1 MAGRA
6 GLLAPIVG
14 QAKDKPKTAKHR
26 GQAFNGFCNFDDAK
40 ANRKRDWH

>member
-14 QAKDKPKTAKHR
+14 LRIAKTKTAKQR
-26 GQAFNGFCNFDDAK
+26 EQAFNGFRNFDDAK
-40 ANRKRDWH
+40 ANGDRDWH

>member
-14 QAKDKPKTAKHR
+14 KRKGKPKTAKHR
-26 GQAFNGFCNFDDAK
+26 RQEFDGFRNFDDAK
-40 ANRKRDWH
+40 ANGDRDWH

>member
-14 QAKDKPKTAKHR
+14 WWTDKPKTAKQK
-26 GQAFNGFCNFDDAK
+26 GQAFNGFRNFDDAK
-40 ANRKRDWH
+40 ANGD